1 MSNPIRGRY
10 AIFSRYAGGSS
21 GVLCQRNQRVSE
33 SLDRWIG
40 DPLASRPAWS
50 ITTSKAT
57 LTSTSCGRGGVGLRA
72 RSTVRLLK
80 PVALAISVATPTGRP
95 PCAPDL
101 GLAVNLSRNLPAFGQ
116 ELGIAP
122 TIFVPLVFGQIA
134 AVKVLHE
141 VVDCANGGRAARLR
155 WL

>member
-1 MSNPIRGRY
+1 M
-10 AIFSRYAGGSS
+10 
-21 GVLCQRNQRVSE
+21 
-33 SLDRWIG
+33 
-40 DPLASRPAWS
+40 
-50 ITTSKAT
+50 
-57 LTSTSCGRGGVGLRA
+57 RA

-122 TIFVPLVFGQIA
+122 DMFVTLYLRQIA
-134 AVKVLHE
+134 AVEVLGDLPKLGLC
-141 VVDCANGGRAARLR
+141 V
-155 WL
+155 